1 MLFISIIVKIICGI
15 MLGYIVVKFGNAMTE
30 LGKVTNCCEYIYD
43 ENKKEWIPYKEENRI
58 WLLHSILVFI
68 KSKNP
73 RLEFRKKHLRK
84 EKNGLLVLHIFGS
97 GYCHGYYNW
106 PFVFI
111 FVKIRYFASWRIRYR
126 WRDIFIF
133 RIRQASSQIDIQEV
147 RCF

>member
-1 MLFISIIVKIICGI
+1 MLFMSIIVKIICGI
-15 MLGYIVVKFGNAMTE
+15 LLGYIVVKLGNAMDE
-30 LGKVTNCCEYIYD
+30 LGKVAICSEYVYD
-43 ENKKEWIPYKEENRI
+43 SDKDEWIPYKEEKNRI

-84 EKNGLLVLHIFGS
+84 EKNGLFVFHIFGS
-97 GYCHGYYNW
+97 RYYHGYYNW

-126 WRDIFIF
+126 WRDIFVF
-133 RIRQASSQIDIQEV
+133 RIRQADS
-147 RCF
+147 